1 MHSIIRTKSWPT
13 GCCPTGGPQDE
24 YPKPVPEPPHC
35 SSPARALKTLFGAH
49 CSQHTPFHTS
59 LYLPQV
65 RQSYTAIFTDRGDVA
80 VINQLVNPK
89 VRRWVACTAWGGGL
103 YCLGVRLVLRGVWGC
118 ALSLFVF
125 R

>member
-1 MHSIIRTKSWPT
+1 M
-13 GCCPTGGPQDE
+13 
-24 YPKPVPEPPHC
+24 
-35 SSPARALKTLFGAH
+35 
-49 CSQHTPFHTS
+49 
-59 LYLPQV
+59 

-89 VRRWVACTAWGGGL
+89 VGRWVACTAWGGGL